1 MADPTVPARGRARK
15 PGQEL
20 AEVTTDRLPVV
31 VPLGGSRTV
40 EDLIVD
46 ELRESIL
53 DGTLAP
59 GARLPIREVAD
70 RLSVSVTPVRIA
82 LKQLAGEGIV
92 ELTPHAGATVAPL
105 TVDELEEL
113 LATRDGIESWL
124 AFTGAPLLTEQG
136 IAEMDATRER
146 LARAV
151 VAGDQPAFVEAS
163 WALRTPC
170 YLAAGRE
177 RLYARASE
185 LFRRSRRYHLLNL
198 TEQERLAWSHEL
210 FERFADAC
218 AARDGAAARD
228 RMREGLEWT
237 LDYLVRATQTAAD
250 RAAAP

>member
-1 MADPTVPARGRARK
+1 MADHPVLPARG
-15 PGQEL
+15 PSPEPSDPETT
-20 AEVTTDRLPVV
+20 AETSLRGV
-31 VPLGGSRTV
+31 VPLAGGRTV
-40 EDLIVD
+40 ENLIVD

-70 RLSVSVTPVRIA
+70 RLEVSVTPVRIA
-82 LKQLAGEGIV
+82 LKQLAGEGLV

-124 AFTGAPLLTEQG
+124 AFTGAPLLTDAA
-136 IAEMDATRER
+136 IAEMTSILDVLAGAT
-146 LARAV
+146 A
-151 VAGDQPAFVEAS
+151 AGDQPRFVEAS

-177 RLYARASE
+177 RLYARAAD

-198 TEQERLAWSHEL
+198 AEQERLAWSHDL
-210 FERFADAC
+210 FERFAAAC
-218 AARDGAAARD
+218 AARDGAGARD
-228 RMREGLEWT
+228 LMREGLEWT
-237 LDYLVRATQTAAD
+237 LGYLVEVTQATGA
-250 RAAAP
+250 